1 MHCLI
6 SQADNKM
13 FHKIQAVGIK
23 CIASHVSDKLRFG
36 HILCQDGIRKFAVNA
51 QVT

>member
-13 FHKIQAVGIK
+13 FHNIQAVGIK
-23 CIASHVSDKLRFG
+23 CIIPHMQDKLQFG
-36 HILCQDGIRKFAVNA
+36 HIFYATMELESLQ
-51 QVT
+51 